1 LAKALLVI
9 DVQEGMEPE
18 RGAHDGA
25 GVVAR
30 IASLLARARE
40 RGTRVIYIQH
50 DGSAEPGH
58 PLAKGAP
65 GHAIHHA
72 IAPEAGETV
81 IGKRQCSSFFETELD
96 SVLKSG
102 GIDHLVVCGM
112 QTEYCVDTA
121 VRSARERG
129 YRVTLVSDAHTTGDT
144 QVLKAGEIVAH
155 HNFTLREF
163 ADVIPE
169 KAVKL

>member
-1 LAKALLVI
+1 MAKALLVI

-25 GVVAR
+25 GVIAR
-30 IASLLARARE
+30 IASLIARARE
-40 RGTRVIYIQH
+40 SGTRVIYVQH
-50 DGSAEPGH
+50 DGSAEAGH

-72 IAPEAGETV
+72 IAPKPGEAV
-81 IGKRQCSSFFETELD
+81 IEKKHCSSFLD
-96 SVLKSG
+96 TDLGATLKKG
-102 GIDHLVVCGM
+102 GIDHIIVCGM
-112 QTEYCVDTA
+112 QTEFCVDTA

-144 QVLKAGEIVAH
+144 QVMKAGDIVAH

-163 ADVIPE
+163 ADVVPE